1 MMFSAPDGIQRGQA
15 VQIFRVDIA
24 IQERATIVA
33 LPHPLIMRGLSA
45 QMSITAKWLNFMKLS
60 QSGADDTARRMLSVR
75 NAASSWAIPI
85 KPIYQQAWSNGRT

>member
-1 MMFSAPDGIQRGQA
+1 MEEARFD
-15 VQIFRVDIA
+15 
-24 IQERATIVA
+24 
-33 LPHPLIMRGLSA
+33 PHPLSDVILIQGAENIGERAFGSHPAADEMLRKMPSPA
-45 QMSITAKWLNFMKLS
+45 TEFEKLS